1 MQIRYAF
8 VDAFTERPLAGNPV
22 AIVPHAETLDEPTM
36 RRIAGEL
43 NQVATT
49 FILPP
54 KNDFADWSL
63 RSFTTAGHE
72 VFGAGHNSLGAWWWL
87 AESGN
92 LMLGEGRNHFTQ
104 EIGGELLPVE
114 VHCRHSQPV
123 KVALTHMSPIYGVV
137 CEDLPKLAHALGVE
151 DEDIML
157 SLPAQVVSTGIAHL
171 LVPVIGREIVAEAQP
186 DPQQL
191 KRLLQEVDGEAC
203 YLYCLDD
210 SELPSSIA
218 HARFFNPALGAVEE
232 AASGTAAVPLA
243 SLLFR
248 YGIAGNRKT
257 LFIEQRYEMKRPC
270 VLEVE
275 IEDDVLRLAGR
286 AITVM
291 EGMLWI

>member
-8 VDAFTERPLAGNPV
+8 VDAYTERPLAGNPV

-36 RRIAGEL
+36 RQIAGEL
-43 NQVATT
+43 NQVSTT

-63 RSFTTAGHE
+63 RSFTTAGQE
-72 VFGAGHNSLGAWWWL
+72 VFGAGYNSLGAWWWL

-114 VHCRHSQPV
+114 VRCQHSQPV
-123 KVALTHMSPIYGVV
+123 TVALTHMSPVYGAV
-137 CEDLPKLAHALGVE
+137 CEDLPKLADALGVKT
-151 DEDIML
+151 EDIML
-157 SLPAQVVSTGIAHL
+157 SLPSQVISTGVAHL
-171 LVPVIGREIVAEAQP
+171 LVPVIDREIVAKAQP

-191 KRLLQEVDGEAC
+191 KRLLQEVDGEGC
-203 YLYCLDD
+203 YLYCLGD
-210 SELPSSIA
+210 SELPSAIA
-218 HARFFNPALGAVEE
+218 HARFFNPAQGVVEE
-232 AASGTAAVPLA
+232 AATATAAVPLA
-243 SLLFR
+243 GLMLR

-257 LFIEQRYEMKRPC
+257 LFIEQGYEIKRPC

-275 IEDDVLRLAGR
+275 VENDVLRLAGR
-286 AITVM
+286 AITVL
-291 EGMLWI
+291 EGMLRI

>member
-8 VDAFTERPLAGNPV
+8 VDAFTECPLAGSPV
-22 AIVPHAETLDEPTM
+22 AIVPYAETLDEPTM

-87 AESGN
+87 AKSGN

-104 EIGGELLPVE
+104 EIGGEILPVE
-114 VHCRHSQPV
+114 VRCRHSQPV
-123 KVALTHMSPIYGVV
+123 TVALTHMSPVYGAV
-137 CEDLPKLAHALGVE
+137 CEDLPKLADALGVE

-171 LVPVIGREIVAEAQP
+171 LVPVIDREIVAKAQP
-186 DPQQL
+186 DLQQL
-191 KRLLQEVDGEAC
+191 RRILQAADGEGC

-218 HARFFNPALGAVEE
+218 HARFFNPAQGVVEE
-232 AASGTAAVPLA
+232 AATATAAVPLA
-243 SLLFR
+243 CLLLR
-248 YGIAGNRKT
+248 CGIAGNRKT
-257 LFIEQRYEMKRPC
+257 LFIEQGYEMKRPC

-275 IEDDVLRLAGR
+275 VENDVLRLVGR
-286 AITVM
+286 AITVT
-291 EGMLWI
+291 EGMLRI

>member
-1 MQIRYAF
+1 MQIRYAL
-8 VDAFTERPLAGNPV
+8 VDAFTERPPGGSPV

-54 KNDFADWSL
+54 KNDFADWRL
-63 RSFTTAGHE
+63 RSFTTDGHE

-87 AESGN
+87 AKSGD
-92 LMLGEGRNHFTQ
+92 LMLDEGRNHFMQ

-114 VHCRHSQPV
+114 VRCQHSQPV
-123 KVALTHMSPIYGVV
+123 TVALTHMSPVYGAV
-137 CEDLPKLAHALGVE
+137 CEDFPKLANALGVE

-157 SLPAQVVSTGIAHL
+157 SLPAQVVSTGVAHL
-171 LVPVIGREIVAEAQP
+171 LVPVIDREIVAKAQP

-191 KRLLQEVDGEAC
+191 KRLLQEVDGEGC

-210 SELPSSIA
+210 SEFPSSVA
-218 HARFFNPALGAVEE
+218 HARFFNSAQGIVEE
-232 AASGTAAVPLA
+232 AATATAAVPLA
-243 SLLFR
+243 GFMLR

-257 LFIEQRYEMKRPC
+257 LFIEQGYEMKRPC

-291 EGMLWI
+291 EGMLHL

>member
-8 VDAFTERPLAGNPV
+8 VDVFAERSLAGNPV
-22 AIVPHAETLDEPTM
+22 ALVPHAETLDEPTM
-36 RRIAGEL
+36 RRIAAEL

-63 RSFTTAGHE
+63 RSFTTDGHE

-104 EIGGELLPVE
+104 EVGGELLAVE
-114 VHCRHSQPV
+114 IRCQHSQPV
-123 KVALTHMSPIYGVV
+123 TVALTHMSPVYGAV
-137 CEDLPKLAHALGVE
+137 CEDLPKLADALGVKT
-151 DEDIML
+151 EDIML
-157 SLPAQVVSTGIAHL
+157 SLPSQVISTGVAHL
-171 LVPVIGREIVAEAQP
+171 LVPVIDREIVAKAQP

-191 KRLLQEVDGEAC
+191 KRLLQEVDGEGC

-210 SELPSSIA
+210 SELPSAIA
-218 HARFFNPALGAVEE
+218 HARFFNPAQGVVEE
-232 AASGTAAVPLA
+232 AATATAAVPLA
-243 SLLFR
+243 CLLLR
-248 YGIAGNRKT
+248 YGIAGNRKS
-257 LFIEQRYEMKRPC
+257 LFIEQGYEMKRPC

-275 IEDDVLRLAGR
+275 VENDVLRLAGR

-291 EGMLWI
+291 EGTLRI

>member
-8 VDAFTERPLAGNPV
+8 VEAFTERPLAGSSV

-54 KNDFADWSL
+54 KNDLADWSL
-63 RSFTTAGHE
+63 RSFTTAGQE

-87 AESGN
+87 AESRN
-92 LMLGEGRNHFTQ
+92 LMLCEGRNHFTQ

-114 VHCRHSQPV
+114 VRCQDSQPV
-123 KVALTHMSPIYGVV
+123 AVALTHMSPVYGAV
-137 CEDLPKLAHALGVE
+137 CEDLPKLADALGVE

-171 LVPVIGREIVAEAQP
+171 LVPVIDREIVAKAQP
-186 DPQQL
+186 DSQ
-191 KRLLQEVDGEAC
+191 RLRRILQAADGEGC

-218 HARFFNPALGAVEE
+218 HARFFNPAQAVVEE
-232 AASGTAAVPLA
+232 AATATAAVPLA
-243 SLLFR
+243 CLLLR
-248 YGIAGNRKT
+248 YGVAGNRRS
-257 LFIEQRYEMKRPC
+257 LFIEQGYEMKRPC

-275 IEDDVLRLAGR
+275 VENDVLRLAGR
-286 AITVM
+286 AITVI
-291 EGMLWI
+291 EGMLRI